1 MAAICP
7 ALMGLGLQHYGKLPI
22 MAVIIASIF
31 VTSYLNQVKAVT
43 NMEAEKLACDTE
55 SLWN

>member
-1 MAAICP
+1 
-7 ALMGLGLQHYGKLPI
+7 MGLGLQHYGKLPI
-22 MAVIIASIF
+22 LAVIIASIF